1 MVQLTRVL
9 GFWNNIRFKKI
20 YFGLQGYNKWGL
32 YNDDLHDYYDNVNLE
47 AIRRLPPDEYDQY
60 VYRVIRASQLE
71 MTKSYIP
78 PSERAT
84 YEEDQTKGAY
94 LQPYIK
100 EVLKEKKEKEEWLN
114 FLSKD

>member
-1 MVQLTRVL
+1 MTTS
-9 GFWNNIRFKKI
+9 I
-20 YFGLQGYNKWGL
+20 GL

-84 YEEDQTKGAY
+84 YEEVS
-94 LQPYIK
+94 
-100 EVLKEKKEKEEWLN
+100 VLVIDTDWALIAH
-114 FLSKD
+114 